1 MRVLLSV
8 LFLFP
13 SIGFA
18 SVSMDSI
25 PNILFYTQRSLNSN
39 IVVYEAN
46 FDENGIL
53 NPEQPIKYYWI
64 LLEEEGKREDLTYT
78 ENKLAYGLE
87 FEKVNDSLY
96 RVIFKP
102 DESLELFLSLKAPF
116 QAELTAQIKTTTMKL
131 SHVYVKSKKQLVLPK
146 VEYVQFFGVD
156 KYTQDSICEKLIY

>member
-1 MRVLLSV
+1 MRVFLSI
-8 LFLFP
+8 LFLLP
-13 SIGFA
+13 SLGFA

-39 IVVYEAN
+39 IVIYEAN

-53 NPEQPIKYYWI
+53 NPEQPIEYYWI

-87 FEKVNDSLY
+87 FEKMNDSLY

-102 DESLELFLSLKAPF
+102 DESLEFFLCLKAPF
-116 QAELTAQIKTTTMKL
+116 LAELTAQINNIKMKL

-146 VEYVQFFGVD
+146 VEYVQFFGID
-156 KYTQDSICEKLIY
+156 KYTQDSICEKLNY